1 MAICSFNLRILARC
15 SGGSSWIWSSVK
27 LNTCIISAAC
37 SGKEKVCVYVWVGR
51 YEVNTMLQPIRLPAY
66 WPNCMVGDFV
76 GNCRTS
82 FLEENSSF
90 MWCGVW
96 VYVHIGNHYIVPQ
109 NACVTKY
116 YKPGQSLIDKS
127 TEREESKPWGKKSG
141 VQLRFELKTS

>member
-1 MAICSFNLRILARC
+1 MAICSFNLRILVRC

-37 SGKEKVCVYVWVGR
+37 SRKEKVCVYVWVGR

-82 FLEENSSF
+82 FLEEKVHS
-90 MWCGVW
+90 CGVVCVGVCTHW
-96 VYVHIGNHYIVPQ
+96 EPLCSPTECMSQ
-109 NACVTKY
+109 NTTSLAGPSLTKAL
-116 YKPGQSLIDKS
+116 K
-127 TEREESKPWGKKSG
+127 ERSRGHGGKNRGFS
-141 VQLRFELKTS
+141 